1 MNPDMPSQ
9 EFQDVSRTY
18 AFFQDFRLSRNLN
31 ILIPGLSRVCM
42 NPDMPSHSQKMPM
55 DTIIDDYMTNTKA
68 AAQWLTL

>member
-1 MNPDMPSQ
+1 
-9 EFQDVSRTY
+9 
-18 AFFQDFRLSRNLN
+18 
-31 ILIPGLSRVCM
+31 M